1 MKLPAAHGGLP
12 TPARDS
18 HGLRSPPAD
27 CAYERLHRDPH
38 DLSVPRLGS
47 NSSGQQMSA
56 AAARFGF
63 LFLRFRRARQSPG
76 DLWWRRRS
84 GEKEAR
90 SNRALYSDWF
100 GQWRIPRSSSR
111 SAYAAPARFRFSR
124 GRKLWCVGSTTSSGD
139 NPSPRRC
146 CHAHGYQ
153 EVGARSKS

>member
-1 MKLPAAHGGLP
+1 MTRCSALPTAHGGLP

-27 CAYERLHRDPH
+27 CAHERLHRDPH

-111 SAYAAPARFRFSR
+111 SAYAAPALQPGGLLTILR
-124 GRKLWCVGSTTSSGD
+124 GLGPPVGEED
-139 NPSPRRC
+139 I
-146 CHAHGYQ
+146 
-153 EVGARSKS
+153 ARTRG

>member
-1 MKLPAAHGGLP
+1 
-12 TPARDS
+12 
-18 HGLRSPPAD
+18 
-27 CAYERLHRDPH
+27 
-38 DLSVPRLGS
+38 
-47 NSSGQQMSA
+47 MSA

-111 SAYAAPARFRFSR
+111 SAYAAPALQPGGGLLTILR
-124 GRKLWCVGSTTSSGD
+124 GLGPPVGEED
-139 NPSPRRC
+139 I
-146 CHAHGYQ
+146 
-153 EVGARSKS
+153 ARARG